1 MPNEEKPYK
10 LLVLTRKIKLPGI
23 VETMSEQVP
32 EVMIAFSE
40 INEMLKKRLER
51 LGAMDWRV
59 VSHAQNIHNG
69 ILIVS
74 FVLESR
80 STEALT

>member
-1 MPNEEKPYK
+1 MPNEEKPHK
-10 LLVLTRKIKLPGI
+10 LLVLTRRIKHPGI

-32 EVMIAFSE
+32 EVKIAFSE
-40 INEMLKKRLER
+40 INEMLKKRLES

-59 VSHAQNIHNG
+59 VSHAHSIHNG

-74 FVLESR
+74 FVLEAR
-80 STEALT
+80 